1 MRCAWL
7 VDCLLVCWVG
17 SSIESEGEGE
27 GQGVRRRA
35 GEDII

>member
-17 SSIESEGEGE
+17 FSIDVT
-27 GQGVRRRA
+27 VRVSVVVLVRILY
-35 GEDII
+35 E